1 MSKKYLELFLYTHKI
16 NTKSLIDILPILSSK
31 TTTYLLKD
39 LTKQYDLTKNDNDVQ
54 ETSRLD
60 GGPGTYPPFEI
71 DSLNQGLPMN
81 TLPTYAKG
89 TLYIFSDGNVK
100 SNGKKNSK
108 GGYSVYFGE
117 TLPFSQFNTTI
128 INNNQPTNNK
138 MELSGILYIF
148 KVLSENPEIFLNIN
162 IVIVTDSLYSINCIT
177 KWADNWIKNDWV
189 NSKKEPVKN
198 KELIQKILN
207 LHYNTRDIEISFKHV
222 YSHTKEPYNK
232 DSLEWMMWYGNN
244 IVDTNINKMLDNNL

>member
-1 MSKKYLELFLYTHKI
+1 MSRKQLELFLYTHKI
-16 NTKSLIDILPILSSK
+16 NTKSLIDILPTLSSK
-31 TTTYLLKD
+31 TTNYLLKD
-39 LTKQYDLTKNDNDVQ
+39 LTN
-54 ETSRLD
+54 
-60 GGPGTYPPFEI
+60 EI
-71 DSLNQGLPMN
+71 DSLKKGTSTLPIDTLKEGLPMS
-81 TLPTYAKG
+81 TLPTYPLCVKG
-89 TLYIFSDGNVK
+89 ALYIFSDGNVK

-148 KVLSENPEIFLNIN
+148 KVLSENLEIFLNIN

-222 YSHTKEPYNK
+222 YSHTKEPCNK
-232 DSLEWMMWYGNN
+232 DSLEWIMWYGNKK
-244 IVDTNINKMLDNNL
+244 VDDNINKLFEY

>member
-1 MSKKYLELFLYTHKI
+1 MSKKQLELFLYMHKI
-16 NTKSLIDILPILSSK
+16 NTKSLIDILPTLSSK
-31 TTTYLLKD
+31 TTNYLLKD
-39 LTKQYDLTKNDNDVQ
+39 LNK
-54 ETSRLD
+54 EFSS
-60 GGPGTYPPFEI
+60 I
-71 DSLNQGLPMN
+71 DDQNNNKIDTLPMD

-89 TLYIFSDGNVK
+89 TLPTYALCVKGALYIFSDGNVK

-148 KVLSENPEIFLNIN
+148 KVLSENLEIFLNIN

-222 YSHTKEPYNK
+222 YSHTKEPCNK
-232 DSLEWMMWYGNN
+232 DSLEWMMWFGNN